1 MKLYGEEINIFKH
14 QNWFSGKGFKKKNV
28 MLCLSYYFLFEN
40 LYLECTRKLWKINF
54 AKIKLFY

>member
-1 MKLYGEEINIFKH
+1 MKLYGEEINIFKN
-14 QNWFSGKGFKKKNV
+14 QNWFSGKGFKKKMSCYV
-28 MLCLSYYFLFEN
+28 SRYFLFAN